1 MVDFTKHKKGDVV
14 TVYCCDSCARNAGVP
29 PKQPA
34 DSGTASW
41 LCEVCG
47 HHNIGSRMD
56 CEIGNWLRLRPMQ
69 PNAEVRRL
77 ARLYA
82 TGRLDRNVMHGG

>member
-69 PNAEVRRL
+69 PNDLGNRRAAFGTSVL
-77 ARLYA
+77 
-82 TGRLDRNVMHGG
+82 TDGFGGNH